1 MIYTLAWC
9 LANHETE
16 EFLKIFFKNIKL
28 QVGCITPQWFM
39 SDIAP
44 QFYEAFCSVN
54 KYRPRKL
61 ICTWHVDKAWK
72 EELRKKIKNTEVE
85 AGVYKLLRTV
95 LEQTDEKLFDA
106 HLSSLV
112 TRLQSSVTDEFRNY
126 FLKYWVN
133 NKREWGYCFRVGDGI
148 NTNMF
153 VEAFHKTFKYNYL
166 KGKFNK
172 RVDTVLVNLLKF
184 SRDKTF
190 GRLIKL
196 TKGKS
201 TQRKRM
207 LHERHLASMKLPFNY
222 VTLKEDDSYNI
233 KSEDGKREYTTIKV
247 RDTCVNKECQMK
259 CFECG
264 ICAHTFN
271 CSCPDFLLNS
281 VSCKHMHLLKRYLLA
296 NNKRVKEEEKDELP
310 QNVTYDQDE
319 TYLSQQISTAIAS
332 LEKPKEISTFDQI
345 KQKAKG
351 VALTLLQRIES
362 CSNLDEEALVHLQKQ
377 MSSSLNTFD
386 AMCKHKHVP
395 VMKQTINIPSH
406 KNIIPQNNFYSTKKK
421 RKQNSNVRFAKPT
434 TEEKDNFFDTL
445 SWQTTKMKVSVT
457 DEVNKVN
464 DIVPIIKDSVP
475 LNKGECSY
483 GI

>member
-1 MIYTLAWC
+1 MIIIQTKWQKDLLEKFAGKGVCCDSTHNTTGYDFLLSTLLVVDEFGEGQPVAWC

-184 SRDKTF
+184 S
-190 GRLIKL
+190 
-196 TKGKS
+196 
-201 TQRKRM
+201 Q
-207 LHERHLASMKLPFNY
+207 
-222 VTLKEDDSYNI
+222 
-233 KSEDGKREYTTIKV
+233 
-247 RDTCVNKECQMK
+247 
-259 CFECG
+259 
-264 ICAHTFN
+264 
-271 CSCPDFLLNS
+271 
-281 VSCKHMHLLKRYLLA
+281 
-296 NNKRVKEEEKDELP
+296 
-310 QNVTYDQDE
+310 
-319 TYLSQQISTAIAS
+319 
-332 LEKPKEISTFDQI
+332 
-345 KQKAKG
+345 
-351 VALTLLQRIES
+351 
-362 CSNLDEEALVHLQKQ
+362 
-377 MSSSLNTFD
+377 
-386 AMCKHKHVP
+386 
-395 VMKQTINIPSH
+395 
-406 KNIIPQNNFYSTKKK
+406 
-421 RKQNSNVRFAKPT
+421 
-434 TEEKDNFFDTL
+434 
-445 SWQTTKMKVSVT
+445 
-457 DEVNKVN
+457 
-464 DIVPIIKDSVP
+464 
-475 LNKGECSY
+475 
-483 GI
+483 